1 VLGLVCVSQALVV
14 RFLQIIVRTF
24 VLCLSVMVLS
34 VIPRF
39 AASEHP
45 FGIFNI
51 FLLFSC
57 FIKTLVHLPYA

>member
-14 RFLQIIVRTF
+14 RFLQVIVRTF

-51 FLLFSC
+51 FL
-57 FIKTLVHLPYA
+57 P